1 MKIETFALER
11 WMTTWELN
19 VTHDIT
25 ESGISPMSIDDLLR
39 VARFDDP
46 GAVIA
51 NLMAK
56 PQLYSEARGTEA
68 LRETIAATYRD
79 LTADD
84 VLVTT
89 GAIEANFL
97 IYNALL
103 EAGDHVVVTTPCYQQ
118 LVSIP
123 RAIGC
128 DVSEW
133 RVTPESGFTFDLD
146 ALEALVTDRT
156 KLIVVNSPHNP
167 TGAVLSQADL
177 ERIAAIADKSG
188 AWVLSDEAYRWIT
201 HPGGIELPGPMR
213 DIYPKAVSVGTMSK
227 FFGLPGLRLGWLA
240 ATAELASQCWELRDY
255 TSLSPA
261 MLSDRFA
268 QIAVANHERVRERND
283 AILAKNLEKARAW
296 FAENGDIVSW
306 REPRAGLLAM
316 VKVHGMDNTD
326 ALSEHLAAHAG
337 VMLAPGSAFGLPGYL
352 RIGIGQRPEIFAE
365 ALDRAADTIRAYRDR
380 AAPATAGA
388 RGR

>member
-11 WMTTWELN
+11 WMTTWELS

-25 ESGISPMSIDDLLR
+25 ESGISPMSIDELLR
-39 VARFDDP
+39 VAGVDDP
-46 GAVIA
+46 GRVIA
-51 NLMAK
+51 EAMAA

-68 LRETIAATYRD
+68 LRQIIADTYASV
-79 LTADD
+79 TADD

-97 IYNALL
+97 VYNALL
-103 EAGDHVVVTTPCYQQ
+103 EPGDLVVVTTPCYQQ

-128 DVSEW
+128 EVSEW
-133 RVTPESGFTFDLD
+133 QVTPESGFTFDLD
-146 ALEALVTDRT
+146 ALEALVTERT

-167 TGAVLSQADL
+167 TGALLSQADL
-177 ERIAAIADKSG
+177 ERIARIAARVD
-188 AWVLSDEAYRWIT
+188 AWVLADEAYRWLD
-201 HPGGIELPGPMR
+201 HPGGVELAGSFR
-213 DIYPKAVSVGTMSK
+213 DLYPKAISVGTMSK

-240 ATAELASQCWELRDY
+240 GTAELAAQCWALRDY

-268 QIAVANHERVRERND
+268 QIAVANHERIRERNH
-283 AILAKNLEKARAW
+283 AILAQNLVKAREW
-296 FAENGDIVSW
+296 FEENDDIVSW
-306 REPRAGLLAM
+306 CEPRAGLLAM
-316 VKVHGMDNTD
+316 IKVHGVENTD
-326 ALSEHLAAHAG
+326 ELSERMAKAG

-352 RIGIGQRPEIFAE
+352 RIGLGQRPTVFGE
-365 ALDRAADTIRAYRDR
+365 ALDRTATLIREYR
-380 AAPATAGA
+380 
-388 RGR
+388 